1 MAVLL
6 QENDRT
12 RKSLEKELLSK
23 ITQDQED
30 FRLLKLQDHNVLQE
44 VREVSSKFENYK
56 KIFEEFSIK
65 LEMQLRNIEKI
76 QRSKRSIKLSL
87 SQLNKI
93 KIA

>member
-65 LEMQLRNIEKI
+65 LEM
-76 QRSKRSIKLSL
+76 
-87 SQLNKI
+87 
-93 KIA
+93 